1 MWCAGAAFWPVSRVE
16 SEPVVF
22 VGKDRAVHGAE
33 QWWVVATGA
42 VGLVLFA
49 GGSLMAAV
57 PPIDAPWADVARHL
71 VRRRIAVLAGSTASV
86 TGAGLLLWPLAAVA
100 TSGSADVWPTLALF
114 SVLAWVLGFG
124 FMVLAA
130 VLVAGVA
137 WRGPDEVGEPVA
149 RALLGAAHLA
159 VWSVSA
165 PIGAVAVVATTAVGC
180 QAGTF
185 GLVVVVV
192 AAAKVATVGVELAG
206 LARRR
211 GWNAGGWA
219 AGSSGYVTVAW
230 FALVLL
236 AVA

>member
-1 MWCAGAAFWPVSRVE
+1 MWCVGPAVLRLSRVT
-16 SEPVVF
+16 F
-22 VGKDRAVHGAE
+22 TGKDPVVHGAE
-33 QWWVVATGA
+33 QWWVVATGV

-49 GGSLMAAV
+49 GGSLLAAG
-57 PPIDAPWADVARHL
+57 PPVDAPWADVARHL
-71 VRRRIAVLAGSTASV
+71 VRRRTAVLAGSTASV

-100 TSGSADVWPTLALF
+100 TSGSGDVWSSLALF
-114 SVLAWVLGFG
+114 SVLIWVLGFG
-124 FMVLAA
+124 FLVLAA
-130 VLVAGVA
+130 VLVAAVA

-149 RALLGAAHLA
+149 AALLGAAHLA

-165 PIGAVAVVATTAVGC
+165 PIGAVAVAATTAVGH

-185 GLVVVVV
+185 GPLLVVV
-192 AAAKVATVGVELAG
+192 AGLKVATVVVEVAG
-206 LARRR
+206 LPRRG

-236 AVA
+236 ALA

>member
-1 MWCAGAAFWPVSRVE
+1 MAPV
-16 SEPVVF
+16 
-22 VGKDRAVHGAE
+22 GNDRTVHGVE
-33 QWWVVATGA
+33 QWWVVSAGVA
-42 VGLVLFA
+42 GLVLFA
-49 GGSLMAAV
+49 GGSLLAAG

-71 VRRRIAVLAGSTASV
+71 TRRRTAVLAGSTASV

-100 TSGSADVWPTLALF
+100 TSGSGDVWPTLTLF
-114 SVLAWVLGFG
+114 SLLIWVLGFG
-124 FMVLAA
+124 FLVLAA
-130 VLVAGVA
+130 VLVAAVA

-149 RALLGAAHLA
+149 AALLGAAHLA

-165 PIGAVAVVATTAVGC
+165 PIGAVAVGATTAVGH

-185 GLVVVVV
+185 GPILVV
-192 AAAKVATVGVELAG
+192 AAAVKVATVVLEVAG
-206 LARRR
+206 LPRRR

-236 AVA
+236 ALA